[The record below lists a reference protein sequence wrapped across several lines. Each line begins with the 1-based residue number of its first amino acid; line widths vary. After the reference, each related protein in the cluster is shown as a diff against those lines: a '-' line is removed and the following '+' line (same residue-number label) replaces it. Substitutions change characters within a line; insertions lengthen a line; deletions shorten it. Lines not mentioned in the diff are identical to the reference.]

1 MTQHT
6 KTKWYTEWIV
16 ALPRLNSMWPP
27 QPPAQCCGNVT
38 APTLLKAFA
47 GLLLADLKSDPWLP
61 HRLTIN
67 AECQLQLHNFPMD
80 EHSCPLIFSSCE
92 YWLGVWLLWKWL
104 SSLCWFL
111 VNSHMTDY
119 SITVLPEKTG
129 NSFGLDHLRIFTLD
143 FVT

>member
-1 MTQHT
+1 MVYWMDSALA
-6 KTKWYTEWIV
+6 KTRCHV
-16 ALPRLNSMWPP
+16 AT
-27 QPPAQCCGNVT
+27 PAPCPLCCSNVT
-38 APTLLKAFA
+38 ALTLLKAFA
-47 GLLLADLKSDPWLP
+47 GLLLADLKSDIWLP

-104 SSLCWFL
+104 SSLCWFI

-119 SITVLPEKTG
+119 SITVLPEKTD